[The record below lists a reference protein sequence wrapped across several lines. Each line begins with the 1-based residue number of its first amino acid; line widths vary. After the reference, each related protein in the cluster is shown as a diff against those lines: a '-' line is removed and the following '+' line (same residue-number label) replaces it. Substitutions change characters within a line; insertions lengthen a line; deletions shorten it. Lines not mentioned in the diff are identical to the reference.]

1 MTSAKEEILG
11 RVRSALRDVPAD
23 ETPADSPV
31 EWVYHRSV
39 EVGNIIDT
47 FEQRV
52 VDYKAAVVRSPK
64 AKLAAALTTAARD
77 LGVTSAVVP
86 AGLAQAWRD
95 GLAAAGVEV
104 VEDNPGH
111 RLSHSELNDTGA
123 VVTAAACGVALTG
136 TIVLDHSADQGRRA
150 LSLVPDVH
158 ICVVMADQ
166 VVSGVPGAGE
176 ARCAGRAAAHLDQ
189 RRFRDQRHRVEP
201 CRGRARSTQSVRDHR
216 GVTPE

>member
-150 LSLVPDVH
+150 LSLVPDVQERVKPAVLAGQPLTW
-158 ICVVMADQ
+158 I
-166 VVSGVPGAGE
+166 SGGSATSDIE
-176 ARCAGRAAAHLDQ
+176 LS
-189 RRFRDQRHRVEP
+189 RVEGVHGP
-201 CRGRARSTQSVRDHR
+201 RSLYVIIA
-216 GVTPE
+216 E

>member
-111 RLSHSELNDTGA
+111 RFSHSELNDTGA

-166 VVSGVPGAGE
+166 VVSGVPEAVERVKPAVLAGQPLTWISGGSATSDIE
-176 ARCAGRAAAHLDQ
+176 LS
-189 RRFRDQRHRVEP
+189 RVEGVHGP
-201 CRGRARSTQSVRDHR
+201 RSLYVIIA
-216 GVTPE
+216 E